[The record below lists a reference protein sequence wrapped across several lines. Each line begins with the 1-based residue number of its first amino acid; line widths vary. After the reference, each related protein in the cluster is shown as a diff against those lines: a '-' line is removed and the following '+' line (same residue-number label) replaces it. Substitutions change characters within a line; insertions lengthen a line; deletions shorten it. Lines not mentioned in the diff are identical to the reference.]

1 MRKQKLHFVL
11 IDDDLEDLE
20 MLEFG
25 IKEKMSDA
33 EVLCYSNA
41 HKALENLVSAKKS
54 NIPNLVMVDYNMPK
68 LQGLDFIKLIRDDA
82 KLKNLP
88 VIMYSTDVRN
98 INKEMQ
104 QKWNFLAMTKS
115 NSLDELMDCVDT
127 MIDIAQSNGNE
138 IGADA

>member
-1 MRKQKLHFVL
+1 MSKQKLHFVL

-41 HKALENLVSAKKS
+41 HMALESLTTAKKS

-115 NSLDELMDCVDT
+115 NSLDELMNCVDT
-127 MIDIAQSNGNE
+127 MIDIAQSNGKE